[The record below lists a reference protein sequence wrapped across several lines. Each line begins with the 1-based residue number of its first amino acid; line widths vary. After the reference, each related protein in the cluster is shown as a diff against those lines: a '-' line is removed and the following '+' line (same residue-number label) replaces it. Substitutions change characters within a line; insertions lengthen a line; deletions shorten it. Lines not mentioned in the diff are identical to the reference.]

1 MSLQHRAKGDIRLS
15 VNNNRPD
22 IWKADIAASVDYY
35 NKWFLDFAPATFRD
49 VRTGATVRVNEA
61 LDLTDNLM
69 SLSVV
74 TLVDHPEI
82 LPILR
87 MSTCPPL
94 AQDRLSGLA
103 GVSRNLINSM
113 EDKES
118 PRLPPR
124 MKKQKLYDDLTKVVN
139 TIQKMIDP
147 DIFTWFDEF
156 ESVSDE
162 DVWRAATV
170 VADRLCGS
178 DTNPII
184 RNKQERRQL
193 ALIKGSL
200 EGIGYRQVELHSGAT
215 FRDLKPGE
223 FSFRINIPGSLE
235 GGNTV
240 NIPVDIVI
248 RRKSDKEGDLPLLFE
263 AKSAGDFAN
272 VNKRRK
278 EEANKLANLRRAY
291 GTRVKLNLLLCG
303 YFDTGYL
310 GYAAA
315 EGCDWVWEHRLSDL
329 ELFGL

>member
-1 MSLQHRAKGDIRLS
+1 MG
-15 VNNNRPD
+15 VNFDKPTKWKPD
-22 IWKADIAASVDYY
+22 IISSVDYY
-35 NKWFLDFAPATFRD
+35 NSWFLEFAPATFRET
-49 VRTGATVRVNEA
+49 RTKATVRVNDA
-61 LDLTDNLM
+61 LDLTDNLT
-69 SLSVV
+69 SLSVE
-74 TLVDHPEI
+74 TLLEHPEI

-103 GVSRNLINSM
+103 GVSRNLINNM
-113 EDKES
+113 EDKEN

-124 MKKQKLYDDLTKVVN
+124 MPQKHLRDDLSKIVGIIHT
-139 TIQKMIDP
+139 MIDP
-147 DIFTWFDEF
+147 DVFLWFDDYEGA
-156 ESVSDE
+156 SSE

-170 VADRLCGS
+170 VADRLCGA
-178 DTNPII
+178 DANPII
-184 RNKQERRQL
+184 RNAQEHRQL
-193 ALIKGSL
+193 ALVSRLLEQHGYVPASTSAGSAF
-200 EGIGYRQVELHSGAT
+200 E
-215 FRDLKPGE
+215 DLQPGE
-223 FSFRINIPGSLE
+223 FSFRLNVPGKLE
-235 GGNTV
+235 DGSTV

-248 RRKSDKEGDLPLLFE
+248 KRKNDTPDAFPLLFE

-291 GTRVKLNLLLCG
+291 GESTRLNLLLCG

-329 ELFGL
+329 ELFGI